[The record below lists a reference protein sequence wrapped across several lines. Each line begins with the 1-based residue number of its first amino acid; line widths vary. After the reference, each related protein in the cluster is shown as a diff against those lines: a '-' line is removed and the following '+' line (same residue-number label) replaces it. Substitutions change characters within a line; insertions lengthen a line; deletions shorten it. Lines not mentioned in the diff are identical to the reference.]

1 MRVDDNGWLIGD
13 AADPVVKRY
22 PTVRTYPL
30 TTTTPLGLVWHTTDG
45 TGGPG
50 YAEMLAQG
58 ARRFRPG
65 VDRPASWHVLI
76 ARDGAIYQS
85 ASFQVG
91 TWHVGKPGVI
101 AGKKFSN
108 INFGTIGIELE
119 NAGRLRRVGDRVY
132 FWPYYVNPNAPS
144 NERRV
149 DPALALP
156 TERGIVTA
164 AGLFDG
170 FPPAQEGSAAAVVG
184 ALVARYRWTREVCS
198 YGHVEFDP
206 EHREDPGPIWKE
218 TVLPRVL
225 NRVFGSAASASP
237 RLA

>member
-13 AADPVVKRY
+13 AADPLVKRY

-30 TTTTPLGLVWHTTDG
+30 TTPAPLGLVWHTTDG

-76 ARDGAIYQS
+76 ARNGAIYQS

-91 TWHVGKPGVI
+91 TWPVGKPGVI
-101 AGKKFSN
+101 AGRKFAN
-108 INFGTIGIELE
+108 INVGTVGVEIE
-119 NAGRLRRVGDRVY
+119 NAGRLRRIGDRAY
-132 FWPYYVNPNAPS
+132 SWPYYVNPNAPS

-156 TERGIVTA
+156 IERGVETS

-170 FPPAQEGSAAAVVG
+170 FTPAQGLAAAAMLR
-184 ALVARYRWTREVCS
+184 ALVTRYAWTRDVS
-198 YGHVEFDP
+198 GYGHVEFDP
-206 EHREDPGPIWKE
+206 QNREDPGPIWKD
-218 TVLPRVL
+218 TVMPRVL
-225 NRVFGSAASASP
+225 DRVFGTAAAAPIP
-237 RLA
+237 RV